1 MGADHRPSMAYGIH
15 GLAVCLQ
22 GHTYYWCQRCCM
34 QDFASISICGCVP
47 AGLFISGFLAP
58 VPALLVLSSIK
69 LHQLSAR
76 SELS

>member
-1 MGADHRPSMAYGIH
+1 MKSAHETFGQTRTSRSSHVVLCCSLLLQLQH
-15 GLAVCLQ
+15 LASVLP
-22 GHTYYWCQRCCM
+22 
-34 QDFASISICGCVP
+34 CGCVP